1 MSDSEEY
8 DSDVEA
14 LNVNIFT
21 FRINKKISILLNK
34 SIKHKKCCKKS

>member
-14 LNVNIFT
+14 LNVHYLQLEST
-21 FRINKKISILLNK
+21 KGVRSI
-34 SIKHKKCCKKS
+34 